1 MNFFQIFGFG
11 KNKAMRPQDFT
22 SDEAK
27 AAAAWIE
34 TVNPL
39 RGMTSQRMQNL
50 YDASRAGDTVHLQWL
65 YQEIEKV
72 DPTLLICQQRRTGAL
87 ASLDWH
93 ISTRNKKRTRSFDE
107 KLAQEQADCLELA
120 FGDADQANFNEAVEH
135 LARGFFRGFAHVL
148 PRWSADG
155 LSLKGFD
162 CLDQWNFVRD
172 VTTGTWYWNPEA
184 HAYTGYADCRPI
196 PPGELVVFV
205 APYHIDY
212 PAMAIYLRSAVG
224 EKGWAKFVERFGIP
238 PVILTMPQDIPSDQV
253 DAWRRSAEKVA
264 EGGSGAVPFG
274 TNVNFCDG
282 ARGINPFKDFIHNQ
296 RALVVLMSTGG
307 LLTSL
312 AEAGSGTLAGG
323 AHSDTWAEVRRMD
336 SAKIGSVL
344 NRTLADTILDRAFP
358 GRPHLA
364 YFAFDTEAV
373 PSPGEVFDD
382 ATKAKNAGY
391 LIDKADLEE
400 RTGYKLI
407 EQNMPSD
414 PATGGMS
421 VDQISKMI
429 YPLRAGGYS
438 IDEKQLERAVGL
450 KLEKIVEENHRLN
463 SMLNK
468 APSNSNTPTKE
479 KSGADANLLEAFA
492 KDTGAAAE
500 AVAELLKNPSPDAA
514 AALLEKLPSLL
525 PEDPALAAII
535 AEEMAKQFRPD
546 ESAQPDAVKNSEC
559 HAKDPAHC
567 PTHGTPIT
575 PATSETVK
583 NFLADPPIRISPDM
597 ADALLSAG
605 FDDKDGD
612 GNTVKYG
619 SLLKDHLDRESHSE
633 KDRIARKQRLGEAVK
648 VIRTS
653 KPMPSGDP
661 KKPNERVYSGLSNG
675 KAYIGV
681 ADEHGELNAI
691 VMVSYRRDGKHD
703 E

>member
-93 ISTRNKKRTRSFDE
+93 ISTRNKKRTRGFDE

-120 FGDADQANFNEAVEH
+120 FGDADQANFNDAVEH

-155 LSLKGFD
+155 LSLRGFD

-212 PAMAIYLRSAVG
+212 PAMTIYLRSAVG

-253 DAWRRSAEKVA
+253 DSWRRSAEKVA

-312 AEAGSGTLAGG
+312 TEAGSGTLAGG

-391 LIDKADLEE
+391 LIDQADLEE
-400 RTGYKLI
+400 RTGYKLVKD
-407 EQNMPSD
+407 EA
-414 PATGGMS
+414 PAPQPGA
-421 VDQISKMI
+421 
-429 YPLRAGGYS
+429 PLF
-438 IDEKQLERAVGL
+438 
-450 KLEKIVEENHRLN
+450 
-463 SMLNK
+463 NK
-468 APSNSNTPTKE
+468 APIETTPRKKNSG
-479 KSGADANLLEAFA
+479 SDANLLEAFA
-492 KDTGAAAE
+492 KDSGAAAE
-500 AVAELLKNPSPDAA
+500 AVAKLLENPSPDAA
-514 AALLEKLPSLL
+514 AVLLEKLPSLL
-525 PEDPALAAII
+525 PEDPALAAVI
-535 AEEMAKQFRPD
+535 AEAMAKAFGTI
-546 ESAQPDAVKNSEC
+546 DATRKGE
-559 HAKDPAHC
+559 
-567 PTHGTPIT
+567 IT
-575 PATSETVK
+575 QEDAE
-583 NFLADPPIRISPDM
+583 RIYEEM
-597 ADALLSAG
+597 M
-605 FDDKDGD
+605 
-612 GNTVKYG
+612 
-619 SLLKDHLDRESHSE
+619 
-633 KDRIARKQRLGEAVK
+633 
-648 VIRTS
+648 S
-653 KPMPSGDP
+653 K
-661 KKPNERVYSGLSNG
+661 
-675 KAYIGV
+675 
-681 ADEHGELNAI
+681 
-691 VMVSYRRDGKHD
+691 
-703 E
+703 

>member
-22 SDEAK
+22 SEEAK
-27 AAAAWIE
+27 SAAAWLE

-65 YQEIEKV
+65 YHEIEQI

-87 ASLDWH
+87 ASLGWH
-93 ISTRNKKRTRSFDE
+93 ISMRNKKRTRGFDE
-107 KLAQEQADCLELA
+107 TLAQEQADCLELA
-120 FGDADQANFNEAVEH
+120 FGDAAQANFNDAVEH

-172 VTTGTWYWNPEA
+172 ISTGTWYWNPEA

-212 PAMAIYLRSAVG
+212 PAMTIYLRSAVG

-253 DAWRRSAEKVA
+253 DSWRRSAEKVA

-296 RALVVLMSTGG
+296 RELVVLMSTGG

-312 AEAGSGTLAGG
+312 AESGSGTLAGG

-344 NRTLADTILDRAFP
+344 NRTLADTILDRAFS

-400 RTGYKLI
+400 RTGYKLVKD
-407 EQNMPSD
+407 EV
-414 PATGGMS
+414 PAP
-421 VDQISKMI
+421 QPAA
-429 YPLRAGGYS
+429 PLF
-438 IDEKQLERAVGL
+438 
-450 KLEKIVEENHRLN
+450 
-463 SMLNK
+463 NK
-468 APSNSNTPTKE
+468 AGSEVEKKGGGGDNPPSTST
-479 KSGADANLLEAFA
+479 SSLDLLSAFA
-492 KDTGAAAE
+492 KDTGPAAE
-500 AVAELLKNPSPDAA
+500 AVAKLLQDPSPEAA
-514 AALLEKLPSLL
+514 KALLDDLPALL
-525 PEDPALAAII
+525 PDDPELATVI
-535 AEEMAKQFRPD
+535 AEAMAAEFADVIVRNKEDQPRGKTTEDTNAGSFAPADGGNGGTSDKAKAKAEKRQRQADNKATGIKAMSIVESGSDCREFMRSQKLGRIAFYQGNDSEGYLHIKSNPD
-546 ESAQPDAVKNSEC
+546 PNHQVML
-559 HAKDPAHC
+559 KDGNIPNTLAYGKYYTDTYQDKSGWSVVNGDKC
-567 PTHGTPIT
+567 
-575 PATSETVK
+575 V
-583 NFLADPPIRISPDM
+583 FL
-597 ADALLSAG
+597 G
-605 FDDKDGD
+605 KDGD
-612 GNTVKYG
+612 GVKIITAYV
-619 SLLKDHLDRESHSE
+619 SKS
-633 KDRIARKQRLGEAVK
+633 KAAVFARRA
-648 VIRTS
+648 
-653 KPMPSGDP
+653 
-661 KKPNERVYSGLSNG
+661 
-675 KAYIGV
+675 
-681 ADEHGELNAI
+681 AI
-691 VMVSYRRDGKHD
+691 ENKEV
-703 E
+703 

>member
-22 SDEAK
+22 SDEAV

-93 ISTRNKKRTRSFDE
+93 VSTRNRKRTRGFDE

-120 FGDADQANFNEAVEH
+120 FGDADQANFNDAVEH

-155 LSLKGFD
+155 LSLRGFD

-184 HAYTGYADCRPI
+184 HAYTSYADCRPI

-212 PAMAIYLRSAVG
+212 PAMTIYLRSSVG

-253 DAWRRSAEKVA
+253 DSWRNSAEKVA

-296 RALVVLMSTGG
+296 RELVVLMSTGG

-312 AEAGSGTLAGG
+312 TEAGSGTLAGG

-373 PSPGEVFDD
+373 PSPGKVFDD

-391 LIDKADLEE
+391 LIDQADLEE
-400 RTGYKLI
+400 RTGYKLVKD
-407 EQNMPSD
+407 EA
-414 PATGGMS
+414 PAPQPGFAAPIT
-421 VDQISKMI
+421 
-429 YPLRAGGYS
+429 
-438 IDEKQLERAVGL
+438 
-450 KLEKIVEENHRLN
+450 
-463 SMLNK
+463 NK
-468 APSNSNTPTKE
+468 APFETTPEKE
-479 KSGADANLLEAFA
+479 KS
-492 KDTGAAAE
+492 
-500 AVAELLKNPSPDAA
+500 
-514 AALLEKLPSLL
+514 
-525 PEDPALAAII
+525 ALAAII
-535 AEEMAKQFRPD
+535 AEEMAREFGEVAYHPSQKVLEENRQGEKCPD
-546 ESAQPDAVKNSEC
+546 
-559 HAKDPAHC
+559 C
-567 PTHGTPIT
+567 P
-575 PATSETVK
+575 
-583 NFLADPPIRISPDM
+583 
-597 ADALLSAG
+597 
-605 FDDKDGD
+605 
-612 GNTVKYG
+612 
-619 SLLKDHLDRESHSE
+619 
-633 KDRIARKQRLGEAVK
+633 
-648 VIRTS
+648 
-653 KPMPSGDP
+653 
-661 KKPNERVYSGLSNG
+661 
-675 KAYIGV
+675 
-681 ADEHGELNAI
+681 
-691 VMVSYRRDGKHD
+691 
-703 E
+703 

>member
-120 FGDADQANFNEAVEH
+120 FGDADQANFNDAVEH

-212 PAMAIYLRSAVG
+212 PAMTIYLRSAVG

-253 DAWRRSAEKVA
+253 DSWRNSAEKVA

-296 RALVVLMSTGG
+296 RELVVLMSTGG

-312 AEAGSGTLAGG
+312 TEAGSGTLAGG

-391 LIDKADLEE
+391 LIDQADLEE
-400 RTGYKLI
+400 RTGYKLVKD
-407 EQNMPSD
+407 ES
-414 PATGGMS
+414 PAPQPGFAAPIT
-421 VDQISKMI
+421 
-429 YPLRAGGYS
+429 
-438 IDEKQLERAVGL
+438 
-450 KLEKIVEENHRLN
+450 
-463 SMLNK
+463 NK
-468 APSNSNTPTKE
+468 APARTTDHEPRTTKSAE
-479 KSGADANLLEAFA
+479 DLLADAL
-492 KDTGAAAE
+492 AE
-500 AVAELLKNPSPDAA
+500 AMSEELQKNKSPDA
-514 AALLEKLPSLL
+514 
-525 PEDPALAAII
+525 
-535 AEEMAKQFRPD
+535 
-546 ESAQPDAVKNSEC
+546 SAQPDAVANTTDANGMS
-559 HAKDPAHC
+559 HAESDGRFVEKSD
-567 PTHGTPIT
+567 GG
-575 PATSETVK
+575 
-583 NFLADPPIRISPDM
+583 ADES
-597 ADALLSAG
+597 
-605 FDDKDGD
+605 DDKVQKKTESKCATKEQIDAFLRDLPAKIKAEEFDSLLTTGFSDSDGA
-612 GNTVKYG
+612 GNTIKYG
-619 SLLKDHLDRESHSE
+619 TLLRDHITTNGHSPKDV
-633 KDRIARKQRLGEAVK
+633 KARKERLGIAVRM
-648 VIRTS
+648 IRGSTPVQS
-653 KPMPSGDP
+653 ENAA
-661 KKPNERVYSGLSNG
+661 KPNEKVYLGIVGG
-675 KAYIGV
+675 KAYVAV
-681 ADEHGELNAI
+681 ADEHNEIGMLE
-691 VMVSYRRDGKHD
+691 MVSYRRDRQND

>member
-93 ISTRNKKRTRSFDE
+93 VSTRNKKRTRSFDE

-120 FGDADQANFNEAVEH
+120 FGDADQANFSDAVEH

-212 PAMAIYLRSAVG
+212 PAMTIYLRSAVG

-253 DAWRRSAEKVA
+253 DSWRNSAEKVA

-296 RALVVLMSTGG
+296 RELVVLMSTGG

-312 AEAGSGTLAGG
+312 TEAGSGTLAGG

-391 LIDKADLEE
+391 LIDQADLEE
-400 RTGYKLI
+400 RTGYKLVKD
-407 EQNMPSD
+407 EA
-414 PATGGMS
+414 PAP
-421 VDQISKMI
+421 QPAA
-429 YPLRAGGYS
+429 PLF
-438 IDEKQLERAVGL
+438 
-450 KLEKIVEENHRLN
+450 
-463 SMLNK
+463 NK
-468 APSNSNTPTKE
+468 APATPKKKTAE
-479 KSGADANLLEAFA
+479 DLLADAL
-492 KDTGAAAE
+492 AE
-500 AVAELLKNPSPDAA
+500 AMSEELQKNKSPDA
-514 AALLEKLPSLL
+514 
-525 PEDPALAAII
+525 
-535 AEEMAKQFRPD
+535 
-546 ESAQPDAVKNSEC
+546 SAQPDAVKNTTDANGMSHAESDGRFDGGNGISAKAKAKAKKRQRQADNKAAGISSMSIVENGSDCLNFMQSQKLGRIAFYQGNDSEGYL
-559 HAKDPAHC
+559 HIKNNPDPNHQVMLKDGNIPNTLAYGKYYTDTYQDKSGWSVVNGDKC
-567 PTHGTPIT
+567 
-575 PATSETVK
+575 V
-583 NFLADPPIRISPDM
+583 FL
-597 ADALLSAG
+597 G
-605 FDDKDGD
+605 KDGD
-612 GNTVKYG
+612 GVKIITAYV
-619 SLLKDHLDRESHSE
+619 SKS
-633 KDRIARKQRLGEAVK
+633 KAAVFARRA
-648 VIRTS
+648 
-653 KPMPSGDP
+653 
-661 KKPNERVYSGLSNG
+661 
-675 KAYIGV
+675 
-681 ADEHGELNAI
+681 AI
-691 VMVSYRRDGKHD
+691 ENKEV
-703 E
+703 